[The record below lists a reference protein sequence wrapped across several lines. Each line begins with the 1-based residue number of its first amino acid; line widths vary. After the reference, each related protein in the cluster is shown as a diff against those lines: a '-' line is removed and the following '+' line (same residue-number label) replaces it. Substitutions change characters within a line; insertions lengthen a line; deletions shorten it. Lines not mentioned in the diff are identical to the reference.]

1 MRKNEAENGPAIAA
15 AGLLAVAL
23 LAAPAARAE
32 VTAQGAGGFVVRHE
46 VVLHRDAKAA
56 WARLLRMPD
65 WWDPAHSYTKRSA
78 NFSLVAKPGGCFCER
93 LPDGGFVEHLHVVFA
108 WPGRQLRF
116 TGGLGPLQAMTANG
130 VFTFEFAPAG
140 PAATRVTVTYAVS
153 GYVPEGLDTL
163 AGPVDE
169 VIGGQ
174 VARYAGDARE

>member
-1 MRKNEAENGPAIAA
+1 MSMRRAETVAA
-15 AGLLAVAL
+15 ALALGAA
-23 LAAPAARAE
+23 LAAPAVRAE
-32 VTAQGAGGFVVRHE
+32 VKAAAAGGFVVRHE
-46 VVLHRDAKAA
+46 VVVRRDAKAA

-65 WWDPAHSYTKRSA
+65 WWDPAHSYTQRSA

-130 VFTFEFAPAG
+130 VLTFEFAPAG
-140 PAATRVTVTYAVS
+140 PAATRVTVTYVVS
-153 GYVPEGLDTL
+153 GYAPEGFEQI

-169 VIGGQ
+169 VLGQQ